1 MVAAMLATVADK
13 SRNRT
18 EKYFMRNLDERPL
31 KGRGR
36 IIPIVIYL
44 KEKGKPRKCF
54 SGNGNPR
61 TAVSRNGRRRARLA
75 L

>member
-1 MVAAMLATVADK
+1 
-13 SRNRT
+13 
-18 EKYFMRNLDERPL
+18 MRNLDERPL

-54 SGNGNPR
+54 SRNGNPTTR
-61 TAVSRNGRRRARLA
+61 FPEMIAVGRASRYS
-75 L
+75 